1 MVGAGLHVAKVSVIQ
16 GWVLDRG
23 ADVSPICQISIPSTV
38 ISVHCRMEITPEA
51 GVEPVDLLMPHRR
64 MMVGGFKRRNDLSQ
78 FIILRFILRL
88 CDQKIAGKRTLSN
101 LDSPSW

>member
-1 MVGAGLHVAKVSVIQ
+1 MVGAGLHVAKVSAIQ

-23 ADVSPICQISIPSTV
+23 ADVSPICQISIPSAV
-38 ISVHCRMEITPEA
+38 ISVHFYPPLNCRMEITPEA

-88 CDQKIAGKRTLSN
+88 
-101 LDSPSW
+101 